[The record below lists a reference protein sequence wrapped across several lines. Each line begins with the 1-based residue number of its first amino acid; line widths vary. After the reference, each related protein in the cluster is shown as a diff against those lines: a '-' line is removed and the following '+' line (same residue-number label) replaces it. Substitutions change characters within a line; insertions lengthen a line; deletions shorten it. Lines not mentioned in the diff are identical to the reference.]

1 MRCPAPDGA
10 GPAASCAGPA
20 PAGQAQQPAPAA
32 PEKVELLEQIIVKV
46 NGEIITKTDLEAR
59 QVNALRSR
67 GQQLSDEELRKAIA
81 ELTPDLL
88 VDSVD
93 ELLLLQRGKELGYRV
108 TDDQFQ
114 RVLENIRKE
123 NKLESDAQFEAAL
136 KQEGLTLAEL
146 RKNLEKQMVI
156 NQVQQVEVMGRIGVS
171 EAEARAYYEANPKE
185 FTTPKTV
192 TLRELVVNV
201 QGDGAMINVAADEA
215 AKAKID
221 GALARAKA
229 GSRSRRSWANS
240 PIRPRRP
247 TAASSGRSTRTSW
260 RPTSAS
266 SSTRSSRARSRT
278 SSARPAA
285 TPSSSSSRPPRS
297 RSRRSRPPATRSRT
311 ACSRPNAGPS
321 SRRHPQAPRPSDHR
335 VEERGD
341 AEALQRRRQRGAR
354 PAVKTNPGQG
364 RAMVPARPTTSSAAE
379 RLRWGSCSNTRPRG
393 FARCEP
399 APRTRGSRTACAQHR
414 CAAGGARPRP
424 RLHRRRQP
432 CDRRAHSRIQGLRRA
447 PEDRRL
453 WRRRER
459 GPRRQNLQLRN
470 GLNRRGR
477 RARRPR
483 HRRDRRHHPARHPP
497 ALRVPRAR
505 RGQARLRRKTPC
517 ARASTSTG
525 W

>member
-1 MRCPAPDGA
+1 MKKLSVLVVGVLCGVLPLTVQAQQPPAQAQP
-10 GPAASCAGPA
+10 

-229 GSRSRRSWANS
+229 GESFEKIVGELSDSPSKANGGLVG
-240 PIRPRRP
+240 PLNEDELAADIRKLIDPLKPGEITDVFRTPRGY
-247 TAASSGRSTRTSW
+247 AVFKLE
-260 RPTSAS
+260 SA
-266 SSTRSSRARSRT
+266 TE
-278 SSARPAA
+278 
-285 TPSSSSSRPPRS
+285 
-297 RSRRSRPPATRSRT
+297 
-311 ACSRPNAGPS
+311 
-321 SRRHPQAPRPSDHR
+321 
-335 VEERGD
+335 VE
-341 AEALQRRRQRGAR
+341 
-354 PAVKTNPGQG
+354 VKTFEAARDQIADRVFQTKRRAEFEKYIRKLRAQAIIEWKNAEMQKLYNAAVNAAPGQ
-364 RAMVPARPTTSSAAE
+364 
-379 RLRWGSCSNTRPRG
+379 
-393 FARCEP
+393 
-399 APRTRGSRTACAQHR
+399 Q
-414 CAAGGARPRP
+414 
-424 RLHRRRQP
+424 
-432 CDRRAHSRIQGLRRA
+432 
-447 PEDRRL
+447 
-453 WRRRER
+453 
-459 GPRRQNLQLRN
+459 
-470 GLNRRGR
+470 
-477 RARRPR
+477 
-483 HRRDRRHHPARHPP
+483 
-497 ALRVPRAR
+497 
-505 RGQARLRRKTPC
+505 
-517 ARASTSTG
+517 
-525 W
+525 